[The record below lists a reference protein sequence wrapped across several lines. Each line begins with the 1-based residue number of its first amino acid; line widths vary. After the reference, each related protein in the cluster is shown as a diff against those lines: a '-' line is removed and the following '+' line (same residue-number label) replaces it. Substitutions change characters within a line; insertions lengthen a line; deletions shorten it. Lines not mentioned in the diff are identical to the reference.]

1 MARQSERLKVVLEL
15 EQRREQA
22 ALEQFQAAQE
32 ALRQQTDRLAE
43 LERYQ
48 GEYQQQLRN
57 DGAGG
62 PIPVSRLQTGQA
74 FISQLSQAISGQ
86 QMQVRQAHRRFDEA
100 RREWQKAWERRE
112 GMARFIETC
121 RERER
126 REDERREQKAMDE
139 ATSQHFARRRK

>member
-32 ALRQQTDRLAE
+32 LLRQQTDRLSQ

-48 GEYQQQLRN
+48 GEYQDQLRN
-57 DGAGG
+57 DGATG
-62 PIPVSRLQTGQA
+62 PIPVSRLQTGHA
-74 FISQLSQAISGQ
+74 FISQLGQAIAGQ
-86 QMQVRQAHRRFDEA
+86 YRQIEKA
-100 RREWQKAWERRE
+100 RRDFEQAREQWQKAWERRE

-126 REDERREQKAMDE
+126 REDDRREQKALDE
-139 ATSQHFARRRK
+139 AASQQFARRRK